1 GVTMRGEVSGG
12 DDIADLRGDERDPEL
27 RDRPRA
33 AQGFGV
39 TVKQLYVAGA
49 GLMGAGIAQ
58 TAITCGYDVTLREV
72 DDGPLAK
79 GMENIKT
86 RLARQVQ
93 KGDLDG
99 PARDAAL

>member
-1 GVTMRGEVSGG
+1 
-12 DDIADLRGDERDPEL
+12 
-27 RDRPRA
+27 
-33 AQGFGV
+33 V

-99 PARDAAL
+99 PARDAALGRLPPSPPFAYLRRIGAQLGGLTLPPRSVAFTQC